1 MNMKYKEEFENY
13 LRAERMLSKNT
24 LEAYIND
31 VLQFSSYT
39 KNDITLSTSSE
50 IISFLNAL
58 RKQGIS
64 SNSLARKLSSLR
76 IFFRFLTAEGII
88 KEDPTELIETPKIE
102 RKIPVVLDLYE
113 IEKIIEATDDSI
125 LGIRDRACIEL
136 LYGCGLRIS
145 ELLSLRVEDIFLKD
159 GFIRVLG
166 KGDKERIVPVGS
178 KGIKAVIDYLERS
191 RPFLVKVKTPI
202 LFLSKDGKK
211 LSRMGFWKK
220 LKFYL
225 TKAGIDKKITPHTF
239 RHSFATHLLEGG
251 ADLRVVQ
258 MLLGHSDISTT
269 QIYTH
274 IDREY
279 LKETIKSFH
288 PRG

>member
-1 MNMKYKEEFENY
+1 MKYKEEFEDY
-13 LRAERMLSKNT
+13 LKAQRMLSKNT
-24 LEAYIND
+24 IDAYLRDFIQFFQYIKKEPEFINSQD
-31 VLQFSSYT
+31 
-39 KNDITLSTSSE
+39 
-50 IISFLNAL
+50 IISFLNIL
-58 RKQGIS
+58 RKNGLN
-64 SNSLARKLSSLR
+64 SNSIARKLSSLR
-76 IFFRFLTAEGII
+76 IFFRFLSGEGII
-88 KEDPTELIETPKIE
+88 KEDPTEFIETPKIV
-102 RKIPVVLDLYE
+102 RKIPLVLDVYE

-125 LGIRDRACIEL
+125 IGIRDRACIEL
-136 LYGCGLRIS
+136 LYGAGLRIQ
-145 ELLSLRVEDIFLKD
+145 ELLSLRVEDLFLKD

-166 KGDKERIVPVGS
+166 KGDKERIVPIGR
-178 KGIKAVIDYLERS
+178 KGINAVIEYLEKS
-191 RPFLVKVKTPI
+191 RVHLAKTKIPI

-211 LSRMGFWKK
+211 MSRMGFWKR
-220 LKFYL
+220 LNLYL
-225 TKAGIDKKITPHTF
+225 RKAGIQKKITPHTF

>member
-1 MNMKYKEEFENY
+1 MLFKEEFENY

-24 LEAYIND
+24 QEAYIKD
-31 VLQFSSYT
+31 ILQFNSYINKDIKLT
-39 KNDITLSTSSE
+39 TSNDI
-50 IISFLNAL
+50 IQFLNGL
-58 RKQGIS
+58 KKTGLS
-64 SNSLARKLSSLR
+64 SNTIARKLSSLR
-76 IFFRFLTAEGII
+76 IFFRFLVGEGII
-88 KEDPTELIETPKIE
+88 KEDPSELLETPKIE
-102 RKIPVVLDLYE
+102 RKVPLVLDVYE
-113 IEKIIEATDDSI
+113 IEKIIGTTDDTV
-125 LGIRDRACIEL
+125 LGIRDRACLEI
-136 LYGCGLRIS
+136 LYGSGLRIS
-145 ELLSLRVEDIFLKD
+145 ELLSLRIEDVFLKD
-159 GFIRVLG
+159 GFIRVVG
-166 KGDKERIVPVGS
+166 KGDKERIVPIGQ
-178 KGIKAVIDYLERS
+178 KGLKAIIDYLERS
-191 RPFLVKVKTPI
+191 RPVLAKAKTPL

-211 LSRMGFWKK
+211 ISRMGFWKK
-220 LKFYL
+220 LKFYVL
-225 TKAGIDKKITPHTF
+225 KAGINKEITPHTF

>member
-1 MNMKYKEEFENY
+1 MKYKEEFENY

-24 LEAYIND
+24 QEAYIND
-31 VLQFSSYT
+31 ILQFSSYI
-39 KNDITLSTSSE
+39 KKDITLSISSD
-50 IISFLNAL
+50 IIGFLNAL
-58 RKQGIS
+58 RREGVS

-88 KEDPTELIETPKIE
+88 KKDPSEIVETPKIE
-102 RKIPVVLDLYE
+102 RKIPLVLDAHE
-113 IEKIIEATDDSI
+113 IEKIIDATDNSI
-125 LGIRDRACIEL
+125 LGIRDRACLEL
-136 LYGCGLRIS
+136 LYGSGLRIS

-166 KGDKERIVPVGS
+166 KGDKERIVPIGS
-178 KGIKAVIDYLERS
+178 KGIKALIDYLERS
-191 RPFLVKVKTPI
+191 RAVLAKNKTPI
-202 LFLSKDGKK
+202 LFLSKNGKK
-211 LSRMGFWKK
+211 MSRMGFWKK

-225 TKAGIDKKITPHTF
+225 TKAGIDKDITPHTF